1 MLPWKKNKEGS
12 VSAPVDR
19 VTREH
24 DEGAEFDTMEA
35 AAFDLKEALKKD
47 DIQAIAAALDAAIE
61 LKMSKTPDE
70 GSNE

>member
-35 AAFDLKEALKKD
+35 AAFDLKEAIKKD
-47 DIQAIAAALDAAIE
+47 DVQGIAAALKAAFQLADSE
-61 LKMSKTPDE
+61 PHQEDGES
-70 GSNE
+70 